1 MLEGKEGGGGIPDEM
16 AIAILFSC
24 HHDQDHL
31 NAVPLISRPQRHR
44 VVEKAV
50 SQVIAQFDG
59 ELAIPWVRGK
69 FSSSGATVIY
79 LEKPDFTPH
88 TKLYDPNTI
97 AVLDVHT
104 EATEDGGL
112 ACAGFDAYVRLGET
126 NTWLC
131 IGIRPPEDGDEDGML
146 VYTEND
152 EQAGAPD
159 LSPENLEVLTNI
171 AARVAVARGFSAV
184 VLRVEPRE
192 KFAARIVQ
200 EHMKEFVDLGPFIT
214 EDRIVEWASYL
225 ARDYWEF
232 YVTPMRAASL
242 KTEGKSPPQIAKE
255 LGITKRRAERAL
267 ELSLTLDDGI
277 NSPHLVPLILKH
289 APDIRR

>member
-97 AVLDVHT
+97 AVPLPMALPALV
-104 EATEDGGL
+104 ARI
-112 ACAGFDAYVRLGET
+112 AGMT
-126 NTWLC
+126 TSS
-131 IGIRPPEDGDEDGML
+131 
-146 VYTEND
+146 
-152 EQAGAPD
+152 
-159 LSPENLEVLTNI
+159 LSP
-171 AARVAVARGFSAV
+171 AKAVESAPRAPRG
-184 VLRVEPRE
+184 
-192 KFAARIVQ
+192 
-200 EHMKEFVDLGPFIT
+200 G
-214 EDRIVEWASYL
+214 W
-225 ARDYWEF
+225 W
-232 YVTPMRAASL
+232 
-242 KTEGKSPPQIAKE
+242 
-255 LGITKRRAERAL
+255 RRRH
-267 ELSLTLDDGI
+267 T
-277 NSPHLVPLILKH
+277 
-289 APDIRR
+289 